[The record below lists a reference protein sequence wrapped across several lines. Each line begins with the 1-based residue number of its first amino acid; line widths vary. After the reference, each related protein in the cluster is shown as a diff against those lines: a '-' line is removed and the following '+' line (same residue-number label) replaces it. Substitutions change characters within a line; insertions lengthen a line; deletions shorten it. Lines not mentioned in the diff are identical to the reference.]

1 MRFSVFAYSQEKL
14 LEYGLDVT
22 DALILDWF
30 ANFFIGKME
39 KRIFKDSSDNSR
51 IFGWVKISKIME
63 DLPVIGITSEK
74 GIRRRFDAFVEKG
87 LMQRETVITQGG
99 KRSYYRTTEL
109 YDTLLNTKATEKTES
124 KKADSDKS
132 VKIPQR
138 NSSAF
143 AKNKNPQGTKT
154 THAESEKTPESPHR
168 NSATFA
174 ERNGN
179 TYAQGNSSSYALNDS
194 LTKDSPVIDS
204 SIYKYEFEFK
214 RFAVV
219 LNNASER
226 IFGKNAFDES
236 FPEKAAAFLMQNK
249 IKTESA
255 EIYLEF
261 IKKRVAEK
269 KPANPRGLAYRL
281 FFQNDI
287 LQEFINC
294 QTELSEKAAE
304 REKYLC
310 ACPVC
315 GKEKVN
321 IYSSCPECGFDMTT
335 ANDDEKLGIARKI
348 WNLPPEKKRL
358 FKIDEENFIRRKL
371 SLGFARLADKDTREQ
386 LKTEMSEL
394 YRKYGIEA

>member
-109 YDTLLNTKATEKTES
+109 YDSLLNTKATERQKLQKS
-124 KKADSDKS
+124 ASDKS
-132 VKIPQR
+132 GKIPQR
-138 NSSAF
+138 NSTTF
-143 AKNKNPQGTKT
+143 ARKENPQETKT
-154 THAESEKTPESPHR
+154 TYAEAEKPSESPHR

-174 ERNGN
+174 ERNRN
-179 TYAQGNSSSYALNDS
+179 THAQGNSSSYALNDS
-194 LTKDSPVIDS
+194 STSDFLVTDSLKI
-204 SIYKYEFEFK
+204 YEFK
-214 RFAVV
+214 KSAVA
-219 LNNASER
+219 LKNASEKV
-226 IFGKNAFDES
+226 FGKNAFDES
-236 FPEKAAAFLMQNK
+236 FPEKAAVFFLQNK
-249 IKTESA
+249 LKIESA
-255 EIYLEF
+255 ELYLEF
-261 IKKRVAEK
+261 IKKRVAEE

-287 LQEFINC
+287 LQEFRNC
-294 QTELSEKAAE
+294 QAEISEKAAE
-304 REKYLC
+304 SEKYLSV
-310 ACPVC
+310 CPVC

-335 ANDDEKLGIARKI
+335 ANDDEKLLIARKI

-358 FKIDEENFIRRKL
+358 FKMDEEKFIRRKL

-386 LKTEMSEL
+386 LKTEMSEI
-394 YRKYGIEA
+394 YRKYGIET

>member
-39 KRIFKDSSDNSR
+39 KRIFKDSSDSSR

-109 YDTLLNTKATEKTES
+109 YDTLLNTKASEKTES
-124 KKADSDKS
+124 KKEENSCS
-132 VKIPQR
+132 GKIPQR
-138 NSSAF
+138 NSTTF
-143 AKNKNPQGTKT
+143 ARKENPQGTKKT
-154 THAESEKTPESPHR
+154 YAKSEKTPESPHR

-179 TYAQGNSSSYALNDS
+179 THAQGNSSSYALNDS
-194 LTKDSPVIDS
+194 STSDSMFNDS
-204 SIYKYEFEFK
+204 LIYEFK
-214 RFAVV
+214 RYAVA
-219 LNNASER
+219 LKNASEK
-226 IFGKNAFDES
+226 IFGKSAFDEN
-236 FPEKAAAFLMQNK
+236 FPEKAAAFFIQNK
-249 IKTESA
+249 MQTESA
-255 EIYLEF
+255 ENYLEF
-261 IKKRVAEK
+261 IRKRVAEK

-287 LQEFINC
+287 LQEFRNC
-294 QTELSEKAAE
+294 QAEISEKAAE
-304 REKYLC
+304 SEKYLSV
-310 ACPVC
+310 CPVC

-335 ANDDEKLGIARKI
+335 ANDDEKLEIARKI
-348 WNLPPEKKRL
+348 WNLPPEKKKL

-371 SLGFARLADKDTREQ
+371 SLGFARLEDKATREQ
-386 LKTEMSEL
+386 LKTEMSEI

>member
-14 LEYGLDVT
+14 LEYGLDVA

-39 KRIFKDSSDNSR
+39 KRIFKDSSDSSR

-109 YDTLLNTKATEKTES
+109 YDTLLNTKASEKTES
-124 KKADSDKS
+124 KKEENSCS
-132 VKIPQR
+132 GKIPQR
-138 NSSAF
+138 NSTTF
-143 AKNKNPQGTKT
+143 ARKENPQGTKKT
-154 THAESEKTPESPHR
+154 YAEPEKTSESPHR

-179 TYAQGNSSSYALNDS
+179 THAQGNSSSYALNDS
-194 LTKDSPVIDS
+194 FTSDSPVTDS
-204 SIYKYEFEFK
+204 LKICKFK
-214 RFAVV
+214 KSAVA
-219 LNNASER
+219 LNNASEK
-226 IFGKNAFDES
+226 IFGKSAFDEN
-236 FPEKAAAFLMQNK
+236 FPEKAAAFFIQNK
-249 IKTESA
+249 MQTEST
-255 EIYLEF
+255 ENYLEF
-261 IKKRVAEK
+261 IRKRVAEK

-287 LQEFINC
+287 LQEFRNC
-294 QTELSEKAAE
+294 QAEISEKAAE
-304 REKYLC
+304 SEKYLSV
-310 ACPVC
+310 CPVC

-335 ANDDEKLGIARKI
+335 ANDDEKLEIARKI
-348 WNLPPEKKRL
+348 WNLPPEKKKL

-371 SLGFARLADKDTREQ
+371 SLGFARLEDKATREQ
-386 LKTEMSEL
+386 LKTEMSEI

>member
-14 LEYGLDVT
+14 LEYGLDVA

-39 KRIFKDSSDNSR
+39 KRIFKDSSDSSR

-109 YDTLLNTKATEKTES
+109 YDTLLNTKASEKTES
-124 KKADSDKS
+124 KKEENSCS
-132 VKIPQR
+132 GKIPQR
-138 NSSAF
+138 NSTTF
-143 AKNKNPQGTKT
+143 ARKENPQGTKKT
-154 THAESEKTPESPHR
+154 YAEPEKTSESPHR

-179 TYAQGNSSSYALNDS
+179 THAQGNSSSYALNDS
-194 LTKDSPVIDS
+194 FTSDSPVTDS
-204 SIYKYEFEFK
+204 LKICKFK
-214 RFAVV
+214 KSAVA
-219 LNNASER
+219 LNNASEK
-226 IFGKNAFDES
+226 IFGKSAFDEN
-236 FPEKAAAFLMQNK
+236 FPEKAAAFFIQNK
-249 IKTESA
+249 MQTESA
-255 EIYLEF
+255 ENYLEF
-261 IKKRVAEK
+261 IRKRVAEK

-287 LQEFINC
+287 LQEFRNL
-294 QTELSEKAAE
+294 QSELSEKAAE
-304 REKYLC
+304 SEKYLSV
-310 ACPVC
+310 CPVC

-321 IYSSCPECGFDMTT
+321 VYASCPKCGFDMTT

-348 WNLPPEKKRL
+348 WNLPPEKKKL
-358 FKIDEENFIRRKL
+358 FKIDEEKFIRRKL
-371 SLGFARLADKDTREQ
+371 SLGFASLADKNTREQ

-394 YRKYGIEA
+394 YKKYGIEA

>member
-14 LEYGLDVT
+14 LEHGLDVT

-39 KRIFKDSSDNSR
+39 KRIFKDSSDSSR

-109 YDTLLNTKATEKTES
+109 YDTLLNTKASEKTES
-124 KKADSDKS
+124 KKEENSCS
-132 VKIPQR
+132 GKIPQR
-138 NSSAF
+138 NSTTF
-143 AKNKNPQGTKT
+143 ARKENPQGTKT
-154 THAESEKTPESPHR
+154 TYAELEKPPESPHR

-179 TYAQGNSSSYALNDS
+179 THAQGNSSSYALNDS
-194 LTKDSPVIDS
+194 TTSDSPVTDS
-204 SIYKYEFEFK
+204 LKIYEFK
-214 RFAVV
+214 KSADA
-219 LNNASER
+219 LKNASEKV
-226 IFGKNAFDES
+226 FGKNAFDES
-236 FPEKAAAFLMQNK
+236 FPEKAAAFFLQNK
-249 IKTESA
+249 LKIESA

-269 KPANPRGLAYRL
+269 MPANPRGLAYRL
-281 FFQNDI
+281 FFENDI
-287 LQEFINC
+287 LQEFRNC
-294 QTELSEKAAE
+294 QTEISEKAAE
-304 REKYLC
+304 SEKYLSV
-310 ACPVC
+310 CPVC

-335 ANDDEKLGIARKI
+335 ANDNEKLFIARKI

-358 FKIDEENFIRRKL
+358 FKMDEENFIRRKL

>member
-109 YDTLLNTKATEKTES
+109 YDSLLNTKSTERQES
-124 KKADSDKS
+124 KKEESS
-132 VKIPQR
+132 CNGKIPQR
-138 NSSAF
+138 NSTTF
-143 AKNKNPQGTKT
+143 ATKENPQGTKT
-154 THAESEKTPESPHR
+154 TYAESEKPPEIPHR

-194 LTKDSPVIDS
+194 LTSDYPVTDSL
-204 SIYKYEFEFK
+204 KNEFRNAAADLK
-214 RFAVV
+214 T
-219 LNNASER
+219 ASEKV
-226 IFGKNAFDES
+226 FGKNAFDES
-236 FPEKAAAFLMQNK
+236 FPEKAAAFFLQNK

-255 EIYLEF
+255 ENYLEF
-261 IKKRVAEK
+261 IRKRVAEK

-287 LQEFINC
+287 LQEFRNC

-304 REKYLC
+304 NEKYFC
-310 ACPVC
+310 VCPVC

-321 IYSSCPECGFDMTT
+321 IYASCPECGFDMTS
-335 ANDDEKLGIARKI
+335 ANDEEKLGIARRI
-348 WNLPPEKKRL
+348 WNLPAEKKRL
-358 FKIDEENFIRRKL
+358 FKIDEENFIRRKI

-386 LKTEMSEL
+386 LKTEMSEI
-394 YRKYGIEA
+394 YRKYGIKA

>member
-39 KRIFKDSSDNSR
+39 KRIFKDSSDNAK

-99 KRSYYRTTEL
+99 KRSYYRTTEA
-109 YDTLLNTKATEKTES
+109 YDTLLNTKAAEKQELQKST
-124 KKADSDKS
+124 SDRNG
-132 VKIPQR
+132 KIPQR
-138 NSSAF
+138 NSTTF
-143 AKNKNPQGTKT
+143 ARNENPQGTKT
-154 THAESEKTPESPHR
+154 PHADSEKTPESPHR

-194 LTKDSPVIDS
+194 LTSDSPVTDS
-204 SIYKYEFEFK
+204 LKICEIKSSAADLKTT
-214 RFAVV
+214 
-219 LNNASER
+219 SEKV
-226 IFGKNAFDES
+226 FGKNAFDEC
-236 FPEKAAAFLMQNK
+236 FPEKAAAFFLQNK

-255 EIYLEF
+255 ENYLEF
-261 IKKRVAEK
+261 IKKRVGEK

-287 LQEFINC
+287 LQEFRNC
-294 QTELSEKAAE
+294 ESELSEKAAE
-304 REKYLC
+304 REKYLYI
-310 ACPVC
+310 CPVC

-321 IYSSCPECGFDMTT
+321 VYASCPECGFDMTS
-335 ANDDEKLGIARKI
+335 ANDEEKLGIARKI

-358 FKIDEENFIRRKL
+358 FRIDEENFIRQKM

-386 LKTEMSEL
+386 LKTEMSEI

>member
-1 MRFSVFAYSQEKL
+1 MRFSVFAYSQKKL

-87 LMQRETVITQGG
+87 LMQRETIITQGG

-109 YDTLLNTKATEKTES
+109 YDTLLNTKASEKTES
-124 KKADSDKS
+124 KKEENSCS
-132 VKIPQR
+132 GKIPQR
-138 NSSAF
+138 NSTTF
-143 AKNKNPQGTKT
+143 ARKENPQGTKT
-154 THAESEKTPESPHR
+154 TYAESEKTPESPHR

-179 TYAQGNSSSYALNDS
+179 THAQGNSSSYALNDS
-194 LTKDSPVIDS
+194 STSDSPVTDS
-204 SIYKYEFEFK
+204 LKICEFK
-214 RFAVV
+214 NPAAD
-219 LNNASER
+219 LKAASEKV
-226 IFGKNAFDES
+226 FGKNAFDEN
-236 FPEKAAAFLMQNK
+236 FPEKAAAFFLQNK

-255 EIYLEF
+255 ENYLEF
-261 IKKRVAEK
+261 IRKRVAEK
-269 KPANPRGLAYRL
+269 KPSNPRGLAYRL

-287 LQEFINC
+287 LQEFRNL
-294 QTELSEKAAE
+294 QSELSEKAAE
-304 REKYLC
+304 SEKYLSV
-310 ACPVC
+310 CPVC

-358 FKIDEENFIRRKL
+358 FKIDEEKFIRWKL
-371 SLGFARLADKDTREQ
+371 SLGFASLADKNTREQ

-394 YRKYGIEA
+394 YKKYGIEA

>member
-39 KRIFKDSSDNSR
+39 KRIFKDSSDNAK

-87 LMQRETVITQGG
+87 LMQRETIITQGG
-99 KRSYYRTTEL
+99 KRSYYRTTEA
-109 YDTLLNTKATEKTES
+109 YDTLLNTKAAEKQELQKST
-124 KKADSDKS
+124 SDRNG
-132 VKIPQR
+132 KIPQR
-138 NSSAF
+138 NSTTF
-143 AKNKNPQGTKT
+143 ATKENPQETKT
-154 THAESEKTPESPHR
+154 THAESEKTPESSHR

-194 LTKDSPVIDS
+194 LTSDYPVTDSL
-204 SIYKYEFEFK
+204 KNEFRNSAADLK
-214 RFAVV
+214 T
-219 LNNASER
+219 ASEKV
-226 IFGKNAFDES
+226 FGKNAFDES
-236 FPEKAAAFLMQNK
+236 FSENAAAFFLQNK
-249 IKTESA
+249 IRTESA
-255 EIYLEF
+255 ENYLEF

-294 QTELSEKAAE
+294 ENKTSEKAAE
-304 REKYLC
+304 NEKYLC
-310 ACPVC
+310 VCPVC

-321 IYSSCPECGFDMTT
+321 IYANCPECGFDMTT
-335 ANDDEKLGIARKI
+335 ANDEEKLGIARRI
-348 WNLPPEKKRL
+348 WNLPAEKKRL
-358 FKIDEENFIRRKL
+358 FKIDEENFIRRKI

-386 LKTEMSEL
+386 LKTEMSEI

>member
-39 KRIFKDSSDNSR
+39 KRIFKDSSDNAK

-74 GIRRRFDAFVEKG
+74 GIRRRFEAFVEKG

-109 YDTLLNTKATEKTES
+109 YDTLLNTKAAERQES
-124 KKADSDKS
+124 KKADSDES

-138 NSSAF
+138 NSSTF
-143 AKNKNPQGTKT
+143 ARNENPQGTKT
-154 THAESEKTPESPHR
+154 PYADSKKPSESPHR

-174 ERNGN
+174 ERNKN

-194 LTKDSPVIDS
+194 LTSDSPVTDS
-204 SIYKYEFEFK
+204 LKICEFK
-214 RFAVV
+214 NSAAD
-219 LNNASER
+219 LKAASEKV
-226 IFGKNAFDES
+226 FGKSAFDEN
-236 FPEKAAAFLMQNK
+236 FPEKAAAFFMQNK

-255 EIYLEF
+255 ENYLEF
-261 IKKRVAEK
+261 IRKRVAEK

-287 LQEFINC
+287 LQEFRNC
-294 QTELSEKAAE
+294 QTELSEKATE

-310 ACPVC
+310 TCPVC

-321 IYSSCPECGFDMTT
+321 VYANCPECGFDMTS
-335 ANDDEKLGIARKI
+335 ANDNEKLGIARKI

-358 FKIDEENFIRRKL
+358 FMIDEENFIRRKM

-386 LKTEMSEL
+386 LKKEMSEL

>member
-39 KRIFKDSSDNSR
+39 KRIFKDSSDSSR

-109 YDTLLNTKATEKTES
+109 YDTLLNTKASEKTES
-124 KKADSDKS
+124 KKEENSCS
-132 VKIPQR
+132 GKIPQR
-138 NSSAF
+138 NSTTF
-143 AKNKNPQGTKT
+143 AENKNPQGTKKT
-154 THAESEKTPESPHR
+154 YAEPEKPPESPHR

-179 TYAQGNSSSYALNDS
+179 THAQGNSSSYALNDS
-194 LTKDSPVIDS
+194 STSDSPVTDS
-204 SIYKYEFEFK
+204 LKICEFK
-214 RFAVV
+214 KSAVA
-219 LNNASER
+219 LKNASEK
-226 IFGKNAFDES
+226 IFGKNAFDEN
-236 FPEKAAAFLMQNK
+236 FPEKAAAFFLQNK
-249 IKTESA
+249 IKIESA
-255 EIYLEF
+255 ENYLEF
-261 IKKRVAEK
+261 IKKCVAEK

-287 LQEFINC
+287 LQEFRNC

-304 REKYLC
+304 SEKYLC
-310 ACPVC
+310 VCPVC

-335 ANDDEKLGIARKI
+335 ANDDEKLEIARKI
-348 WNLPPEKKRL
+348 WNLPPEKKKL

-371 SLGFARLADKDTREQ
+371 SLGFARLADKATREQ
-386 LKTEMSEL
+386 LKTEMSEI

>member
-39 KRIFKDSSDNSR
+39 KRIFKDSSDNPK

-109 YDTLLNTKATEKTES
+109 YDTLLNTKAAERQES
-124 KKADSDKS
+124 KKTDSDKS
-132 VKIPQR
+132 IKISQR
-138 NSSAF
+138 NSTTF
-143 AKNKNPQGTKT
+143 ARKENPQGTKKT
-154 THAESEKTPESPHR
+154 YAEPEKTSESPHR

-179 TYAQGNSSSYALNDS
+179 THAQGNSSSYALNDS
-194 LTKDSPVIDS
+194 FTSDSPVTDS
-204 SIYKYEFEFK
+204 LKICKFK
-214 RFAVV
+214 KSAVA
-219 LNNASER
+219 LNNASEK
-226 IFGKNAFDES
+226 IFGKSAFDEN
-236 FPEKAAAFLMQNK
+236 FPEKAAAFFIQNK
-249 IKTESA
+249 MQTESA
-255 EIYLEF
+255 ENYLEF
-261 IKKRVAEK
+261 IRKRVAEK

-287 LQEFINC
+287 LQEFRNC
-294 QTELSEKAAE
+294 QAEISEKAAE
-304 REKYLC
+304 SEKYLSV
-310 ACPVC
+310 CPVC

-335 ANDDEKLGIARKI
+335 ANDDEKLEIARKI
-348 WNLPPEKKRL
+348 WNLPPEKKKL

-371 SLGFARLADKDTREQ
+371 SLGFARLEDKATREQ
-386 LKTEMSEL
+386 LKTEMSEI

>member
-39 KRIFKDSSDNSR
+39 KRIFKDSSDNAK

-99 KRSYYRTTEL
+99 KRSYYRTTEA
-109 YDTLLNTKATEKTES
+109 YDTLLNTKAAEKQELQKST
-124 KKADSDKS
+124 SDRNG
-132 VKIPQR
+132 KIPQR
-138 NSSAF
+138 NSTTF
-143 AKNKNPQGTKT
+143 ARNENPQGTKT
-154 THAESEKTPESPHR
+154 THAESEKTSESPHR

-174 ERNGN
+174 ERNKN

-194 LTKDSPVIDS
+194 LTSDSPVTDS
-204 SIYKYEFEFK
+204 LKNEFRNSAADLK
-214 RFAVV
+214 A
-219 LNNASER
+219 ASEKV
-226 IFGKNAFDES
+226 FGKSAFDES
-236 FPEKAAAFLMQNK
+236 FPEKAAAFFMQNK

-255 EIYLEF
+255 ENYLEF

-287 LQEFINC
+287 LQEFRNL
-294 QTELSEKAAE
+294 QSELSEKAAE
-304 REKYLC
+304 SEKYLC
-310 ACPVC
+310 VCPVC

-321 IYSSCPECGFDMTT
+321 VYASCPECGFDMTT
-335 ANDDEKLGIARKI
+335 ANDNEKLGIARKI
-348 WNLPPEKKRL
+348 YNLPPEKKRL
-358 FKIDEENFIRRKL
+358 FKIDEEDFIRRKL
-371 SLGFARLADKDTREQ
+371 SLGFARLADKNTWEQ
-386 LKTEMSEL
+386 LKTEKSEL

>member
-109 YDTLLNTKATEKTES
+109 YDTLLNTKASEKTES
-124 KKADSDKS
+124 KKEENSCS
-132 VKIPQR
+132 GKIPQR
-138 NSSAF
+138 NSTTF
-143 AKNKNPQGTKT
+143 ARKENPQGTKKT
-154 THAESEKTPESPHR
+154 YAEPEKTSESPHR

-179 TYAQGNSSSYALNDS
+179 THAQGNSSSYALNDS
-194 LTKDSPVIDS
+194 STTDSPVTDS
-204 SIYKYEFEFK
+204 LKICKFK
-214 RFAVV
+214 KSAVA
-219 LNNASER
+219 LNNASEK
-226 IFGKNAFDES
+226 IFGKSAFDDT
-236 FPEKAAAFLMQNK
+236 FPEKAAAFFIQNK
-249 IKTESA
+249 MQTESA
-255 EIYLEF
+255 ENYLEF
-261 IKKRVAEK
+261 IRKRVAEK

-287 LQEFINC
+287 LQEFRNC

-304 REKYLC
+304 SEKYLSV
-310 ACPVC
+310 CPVC

-335 ANDDEKLGIARKI
+335 ANDDEKLEIARKI
-348 WNLPPEKKRL
+348 WNLPPEKKKL

-371 SLGFARLADKDTREQ
+371 SLGFARLADKATREQ
-386 LKTEMSEL
+386 LKTEMSEI

>member
-124 KKADSDKS
+124 KKEENSCS
-132 VKIPQR
+132 EKIPQR
-138 NSSAF
+138 NSSTF
-143 AKNKNPQGTKT
+143 ARKENPQGTKT
-154 THAESEKTPESPHR
+154 TYAESEKAPEIPHR

-174 ERNGN
+174 ERNEN

-194 LTKDSPVIDS
+194 LTNDSLVTDS
-204 SIYKYEFEFK
+204 LKISEFK
-214 RFAVV
+214 NSAVAF
-219 LNNASER
+219 NNASEK
-226 IFGKNAFDES
+226 IFGKNAFDEN
-236 FPEKAAAFLMQNK
+236 FPEKATAFFLQNK
-249 IKTESA
+249 IKIESA
-255 EIYLEF
+255 ENYLEF

-269 KPANPRGLAYRL
+269 KPANPRGFAYRL

-287 LQEFINC
+287 LQEFRNC
-294 QTELSEKAAE
+294 QTEISEKAAE
-304 REKYLC
+304 SEKYLC
-310 ACPVC
+310 TCPVC
-315 GKEKVN
+315 RKEKVN
-321 IYSSCPECGFDMTT
+321 IYANCPECGFDMTT
-335 ANDDEKLGIARKI
+335 ARDNEKLEIARKV

-358 FKIDEENFIRRKL
+358 FKIDEENFIRQKI
-371 SLGFARLADKDTREQ
+371 SLGFARLADKNTREQ
-386 LKTEMSEL
+386 LKSEMSEL
-394 YRKYGIEA
+394 YKKYGIEA

>member
-39 KRIFKDSSDNSR
+39 KRIFKDSSDSSR

-109 YDTLLNTKATEKTES
+109 YDTLLNTKASEKTES
-124 KKADSDKS
+124 KKEENSCS
-132 VKIPQR
+132 GKIPQR
-138 NSSAF
+138 NSTTF
-143 AKNKNPQGTKT
+143 ARKENPQGTKKT
-154 THAESEKTPESPHR
+154 YAEPEKTSESPHR

-179 TYAQGNSSSYALNDS
+179 THAQGNSSSYALNDS
-194 LTKDSPVIDS
+194 STSDSPVTDS
-204 SIYKYEFEFK
+204 LKICKFK
-214 RFAVV
+214 KSAVA
-219 LNNASER
+219 LNNASEK
-226 IFGKNAFDES
+226 IFGKSAFDEN
-236 FPEKAAAFLMQNK
+236 FPEKAAAFFIQNK
-249 IKTESA
+249 MQTESA
-255 EIYLEF
+255 ENYLEF
-261 IKKRVAEK
+261 IRKRVAEK

-287 LQEFINC
+287 LQEFRNC
-294 QTELSEKAAE
+294 QAEISEKAAE
-304 REKYLC
+304 SEKYLSV
-310 ACPVC
+310 CPVC

-335 ANDDEKLGIARKI
+335 ANDDEKLEIARKI
-348 WNLPPEKKRL
+348 WNLPPEKKKL

-371 SLGFARLADKDTREQ
+371 SLGFARLEDKATREQ
-386 LKTEMSEL
+386 LKTEMSEI

>member
-39 KRIFKDSSDNSR
+39 KRIFKDSSDSSR

-109 YDTLLNTKATEKTES
+109 YDTLLNTKASEKTES
-124 KKADSDKS
+124 KKEENSCS
-132 VKIPQR
+132 GKIPQR
-138 NSSAF
+138 NSTTF
-143 AKNKNPQGTKT
+143 ARKENPQGTKKT
-154 THAESEKTPESPHR
+154 YAEPEKTSESPHR

-179 TYAQGNSSSYALNDS
+179 THAQGNSSSYALNDS
-194 LTKDSPVIDS
+194 STSDSPVTDS
-204 SIYKYEFEFK
+204 LKICKFK
-214 RFAVV
+214 KSAVA
-219 LNNASER
+219 LNNASEK
-226 IFGKNAFDES
+226 IFGKSAFDEN
-236 FPEKAAAFLMQNK
+236 FPEKAAAFFIQNK
-249 IKTESA
+249 MQTESA
-255 EIYLEF
+255 ENYLEF
-261 IKKRVAEK
+261 IRKRVAEK

-287 LQEFINC
+287 LQEFRNC
-294 QTELSEKAAE
+294 QAELSEKAAE
-304 REKYLC
+304 SEKYLSV
-310 ACPVC
+310 CPVC

-335 ANDDEKLGIARKI
+335 ANDDEKLEIARKI
-348 WNLPPEKKRL
+348 WNLPPEKKKL

-371 SLGFARLADKDTREQ
+371 SLGFARLADKATREQ
-386 LKTEMSEL
+386 LKTEMSEI

>member
-39 KRIFKDSSDNSR
+39 KRIFKDSSDSSR

-109 YDTLLNTKATEKTES
+109 YDTLLNTKVSEKTES
-124 KKADSDKS
+124 KKEENSCS
-132 VKIPQR
+132 GKIPQR
-138 NSSAF
+138 NSTTF
-143 AKNKNPQGTKT
+143 ARKENPQGTKKT
-154 THAESEKTPESPHR
+154 YAEPEKTSESPHR

-179 TYAQGNSSSYALNDS
+179 THAQGNSSSYALNDS
-194 LTKDSPVIDS
+194 FTSDSPVTDS
-204 SIYKYEFEFK
+204 LKICKFK
-214 RFAVV
+214 KSAVA
-219 LNNASER
+219 LNNASEK
-226 IFGKNAFDES
+226 IFGKSAFDEN
-236 FPEKAAAFLMQNK
+236 FPEKAAAFFIQNK
-249 IKTESA
+249 MQTESA
-255 EIYLEF
+255 ENYLEF
-261 IKKRVAEK
+261 IRKRVAEK

-287 LQEFINC
+287 LQEFRNC
-294 QTELSEKAAE
+294 QAEISEKAAE
-304 REKYLC
+304 SEKYLSV
-310 ACPVC
+310 CPVC

-335 ANDDEKLGIARKI
+335 ANDDEKLEIARKI
-348 WNLPPEKKRL
+348 WNLPPEKKKL

-371 SLGFARLADKDTREQ
+371 SLGFARLEDKATREQ
-386 LKTEMSEL
+386 LKTEMSEI

>member
-39 KRIFKDSSDNSR
+39 KRIFKDSSDSPK

-109 YDTLLNTKATEKTES
+109 YDTLLNTKAAERQES
-124 KKADSDKS
+124 KKTDSDKS
-132 VKIPQR
+132 IKISQR
-138 NSSAF
+138 NSTTF

-154 THAESEKTPESPHR
+154 TYADSENYFESPQR
-168 NSATFA
+168 NSTAFA
-174 ERNGN
+174 ERNEN
-179 TYAQGNSSSYALNDS
+179 TYAQRKSSSYALNDS
-194 LTKDSPVIDS
+194 LTNDSLVTDS
-204 SIYKYEFEFK
+204 LKICELKNYAADLK
-214 RFAVV
+214 AV
-219 LNNASER
+219 SEKV
-226 IFGKNAFDES
+226 FGKNAFDEN
-236 FPEKAAAFLMQNK
+236 FPEKAAAFFLQNK
-249 IKTESA
+249 INIESA
-255 EIYLEF
+255 ENYLEF

-287 LQEFINC
+287 LQEFRN
-294 QTELSEKAAE
+294 TEIASSEKKAE
-304 REKYLC
+304 MEKYFC
-310 ACPVC
+310 KCPVC
-315 GKEKVN
+315 GQEKVN
-321 IYSSCPECGFDMTT
+321 KYASCPCCNFDMTDI
-335 ANDDEKLGIARKI
+335 NDKEKLGIAQKI
-348 WNLPPEKKRL
+348 WKFPAEKKRL
-358 FKIDEENFIRRKL
+358 FQIDEENLVKRQLSFGFEILSDGDIRER
-371 SLGFARLADKDTREQ
+371 
-386 LKTEMSEL
+386 LKTEMKEL

>member
-39 KRIFKDSSDNSR
+39 KRIFKDSSDNSK

-109 YDTLLNTKATEKTES
+109 YDTLLNTKASEKTES
-124 KKADSDKS
+124 KKEKNSCS
-132 VKIPQR
+132 GKIPQR
-138 NSSAF
+138 NSTTF

-154 THAESEKTPESPHR
+154 TYAESEKTPESPHR

-179 TYAQGNSSSYALNDS
+179 THAQGNSSSYALNDS
-194 LTKDSPVIDS
+194 STSDSPVTDS
-204 SIYKYEFEFK
+204 LKICEFK
-214 RFAVV
+214 NPAAD
-219 LNNASER
+219 LKAASEK
-226 IFGKNAFDES
+226 IFGKSAFDEN
-236 FPEKAAAFLMQNK
+236 FPEKAAAFFIQNK
-249 IKTESA
+249 MQTESA
-255 EIYLEF
+255 ENYLEF
-261 IKKRVAEK
+261 IRKRVAEK

-287 LQEFINC
+287 LQEFRNC

-304 REKYLC
+304 SEKYLSV
-310 ACPVC
+310 CPVC

-321 IYSSCPECGFDMTT
+321 VYASCPECGFDMTT

-358 FKIDEENFIRRKL
+358 FKIDEEKFIRRKL
-371 SLGFARLADKDTREQ
+371 SLGFASLADKNTREQ
-386 LKTEMSEL
+386 LKTEMSEI

>member
-39 KRIFKDSSDNSR
+39 KRIFKDSSDSSR

-109 YDTLLNTKATEKTES
+109 YDTLLNTKASEKTES
-124 KKADSDKS
+124 KKEENSCS
-132 VKIPQR
+132 GKIPQR
-138 NSSAF
+138 NSTTF
-143 AKNKNPQGTKT
+143 ARKENPQGTKKT
-154 THAESEKTPESPHR
+154 YAEPEKTSESPHR

-179 TYAQGNSSSYALNDS
+179 THAQGNSSSYALNDS
-194 LTKDSPVIDS
+194 STSDSPVTDS
-204 SIYKYEFEFK
+204 LKICKFK
-214 RFAVV
+214 KSAVA
-219 LNNASER
+219 LNNASEK
-226 IFGKNAFDES
+226 IFGKSAFDEN
-236 FPEKAAAFLMQNK
+236 FPEKAAAFFIQNK
-249 IKTESA
+249 MQTESA
-255 EIYLEF
+255 ENYLEF
-261 IKKRVAEK
+261 IRKRVAEK

-287 LQEFINC
+287 LQEFRNC
-294 QTELSEKAAE
+294 QAEISEKAAE
-304 REKYLC
+304 SEKYLC
-310 ACPVC
+310 VCPVC
-315 GKEKVN
+315 SKEKVN
-321 IYSSCPECGFDMTT
+321 IYASCPECGFDMTT
-335 ANDDEKLGIARKI
+335 ANDDKKLGIARKI

-371 SLGFARLADKDTREQ
+371 SLGFASLADKNTREQ
-386 LKTEMSEL
+386 IKTEMSDL
-394 YRKYGIEA
+394 YKKYGIEA

>member
-14 LEYGLDVT
+14 LEYGLDVA

-39 KRIFKDSSDNSR
+39 KRIFKDSSDSSR

-109 YDTLLNTKATEKTES
+109 YDTLLNTKASEKTES
-124 KKADSDKS
+124 KKEENSCS
-132 VKIPQR
+132 GKIPQR
-138 NSSAF
+138 NSTTF
-143 AKNKNPQGTKT
+143 ARKENPQGTKKT
-154 THAESEKTPESPHR
+154 YAEPEKTSESPHR

-179 TYAQGNSSSYALNDS
+179 THAQGNSSSYALNDS
-194 LTKDSPVIDS
+194 FTSDSPVTDS
-204 SIYKYEFEFK
+204 LKICKFK
-214 RFAVV
+214 KSAVA
-219 LNNASER
+219 LNNASEK
-226 IFGKNAFDES
+226 IFGKSAFDEN
-236 FPEKAAAFLMQNK
+236 FPEKAAAFFIQNK
-249 IKTESA
+249 MQTESA
-255 EIYLEF
+255 ENYLEF
-261 IKKRVAEK
+261 IRKRVAEK

-287 LQEFINC
+287 LQEFRNC
-294 QTELSEKAAE
+294 QAEISEKAAE
-304 REKYLC
+304 SEKYLSV
-310 ACPVC
+310 CPVC

-335 ANDDEKLGIARKI
+335 ANDDEKLEIARKI
-348 WNLPPEKKRL
+348 WNLPPEKKKL

-371 SLGFARLADKDTREQ
+371 SLGFARLEDKATREQ
-386 LKTEMSEL
+386 LKTEMSEI

>member
-39 KRIFKDSSDNSR
+39 KRIFKDSSDNLK

-109 YDTLLNTKATEKTES
+109 YDTLLNTKAAKRQES
-124 KKADSDKS
+124 KKTDSDKS
-132 VKIPQR
+132 IKISQR
-138 NSSAF
+138 NS
-143 AKNKNPQGTKT
+143 T
-154 THAESEKTPESPHR
+154 
-168 NSATFA
+168 TFA
-174 ERNGN
+174 ERNEN

-194 LTKDSPVIDS
+194 LTNDSLVTDS
-204 SIYKYEFEFK
+204 LKISEFK
-214 RFAVV
+214 NSAVAF
-219 LNNASER
+219 NNASEK

-236 FPEKAAAFLMQNK
+236 FPEKAAAFFMQNK
-249 IKTESA
+249 IKIESA

-261 IKKRVAEK
+261 IRKRVTEK
-269 KPANPRGLAYRL
+269 KPSNPRGLAYRL

-287 LQEFINC
+287 LQEFRNL
-294 QTELSEKAAE
+294 QSELSEKVAE
-304 REKYLC
+304 SEKYLSV
-310 ACPVC
+310 CPVC

-321 IYSSCPECGFDMTT
+321 VYASCPKCGFDMTT

-358 FKIDEENFIRRKL
+358 FKIDEEKFIRRKL
-371 SLGFARLADKDTREQ
+371 SLGFASLADKNTREQ
-386 LKTEMSEL
+386 IKTEMSEL
-394 YRKYGIEA
+394 YKKYGIEA

>member
-39 KRIFKDSSDNSR
+39 KRIFKDSSDNPK

-99 KRSYYRTTEL
+99 KRSYYRTTEV
-109 YDTLLNTKATEKTES
+109 YDTLLNTKVAERQEL

-132 VKIPQR
+132 IKISQG
-138 NSSAF
+138 NCSSYAE
-143 AKNKNPQGTKT
+143 NENPQGTKT
-154 THAESEKTPESPHR
+154 TYAEIKTGQKSPQGKC
-168 NSATFA
+168 SSYA
-174 ERNGN
+174 ERNS
-179 TYAQGNSSSYALNDS
+179 TSPAEGNSSSYALNDS
-194 LTKDSPVIDS
+194 VIKDSLVTDYLKIS
-204 SIYKYEFEFK
+204 EFK
-214 RFAVV
+214 NSAVAF
-219 LNNASER
+219 NNASEK

-236 FPEKAAAFLMQNK
+236 FPEKAAAFFMQNK
-249 IKTESA
+249 IKIESA

-261 IKKRVAEK
+261 IRKRVTEK
-269 KPANPRGLAYRL
+269 KPSNLRGLAYRL

-287 LQEFINC
+287 LQEFRNL
-294 QTELSEKAAE
+294 QSELSEKVAE
-304 REKYLC
+304 SEKYLSV
-310 ACPVC
+310 CPVC

-321 IYSSCPECGFDMTT
+321 VYTSCPKCGFDMTT

-358 FKIDEENFIRRKL
+358 FKIDEEKFIRRKL
-371 SLGFARLADKDTREQ
+371 SLGFASLADKNTREQ

-394 YRKYGIEA
+394 YKKYGIEA

>member
-109 YDTLLNTKATEKTES
+109 YDTLLNTKASEKTES
-124 KKADSDKS
+124 KKEENSCS
-132 VKIPQR
+132 GKIPQR
-138 NSSAF
+138 NSTTF
-143 AKNKNPQGTKT
+143 ARKENPQGTKKT
-154 THAESEKTPESPHR
+154 YAEPEKTSESPHR

-179 TYAQGNSSSYALNDS
+179 THAQGNSSSYALNDS
-194 LTKDSPVIDS
+194 STTDSPVTDS
-204 SIYKYEFEFK
+204 LKICKFK
-214 RFAVV
+214 KSAVA
-219 LNNASER
+219 LNNASEK
-226 IFGKNAFDES
+226 IFGKSAFDDT
-236 FPEKAAAFLMQNK
+236 FPEKAAAFFIQNK
-249 IKTESA
+249 MQTESA
-255 EIYLEF
+255 ENYLEF
-261 IKKRVAEK
+261 IRKRVAEK

-287 LQEFINC
+287 LQEFRNC

-304 REKYLC
+304 SEKYLSV
-310 ACPVC
+310 CPVC

-335 ANDDEKLGIARKI
+335 ANDDEKLEIARKI
-348 WNLPPEKKRL
+348 WNLPPEKKKL

-371 SLGFARLADKDTREQ
+371 SLGFARLEDKATREQ
-386 LKTEMSEL
+386 LKTEMSEI

>member
-14 LEYGLDVT
+14 LEYGLDVA

-39 KRIFKDSSDNSR
+39 KRIFKDSSDSSR

-109 YDTLLNTKATEKTES
+109 YDTLLNTKASEKTES
-124 KKADSDKS
+124 KKEENSCS
-132 VKIPQR
+132 GKIPQR
-138 NSSAF
+138 NSTTF
-143 AKNKNPQGTKT
+143 ARKENPQGTKKT
-154 THAESEKTPESPHR
+154 YAEPEKTSESPHR

-179 TYAQGNSSSYALNDS
+179 THAQGNSSSYALNDS
-194 LTKDSPVIDS
+194 FTSDSPVTDS
-204 SIYKYEFEFK
+204 LKICKFK
-214 RFAVV
+214 KSAVA
-219 LNNASER
+219 LNNASEK
-226 IFGKNAFDES
+226 IFGKSAFDEN
-236 FPEKAAAFLMQNK
+236 FPEKAAAFFIQNK
-249 IKTESA
+249 MQAESA
-255 EIYLEF
+255 ENYLEF
-261 IKKRVAEK
+261 IRKRVAEK

-287 LQEFINC
+287 LQEFRNC
-294 QTELSEKAAE
+294 QAEISEKAAE
-304 REKYLC
+304 SEKYLSV
-310 ACPVC
+310 CPVC

-335 ANDDEKLGIARKI
+335 ANDDEKLEIARKI
-348 WNLPPEKKRL
+348 WNLPPEKKKL

-371 SLGFARLADKDTREQ
+371 SLGFARLEDKATREQ
-386 LKTEMSEL
+386 LKTEMSEI

>member
-14 LEYGLDVT
+14 LEYGLDVA

-39 KRIFKDSSDNSR
+39 KRIFKDSSDSSR

-109 YDTLLNTKATEKTES
+109 YDTLLNTKASEKTES
-124 KKADSDKS
+124 KKEENSCS
-132 VKIPQR
+132 GKIPQR
-138 NSSAF
+138 NSSTF
-143 AKNKNPQGTKT
+143 ARNENPQGTKT
-154 THAESEKTPESPHR
+154 TYAEPEKAPESPHR

-179 TYAQGNSSSYALNDS
+179 THAQGNSSSYALNDS
-194 LTKDSPVIDS
+194 STSDSMFNDS
-204 SIYKYEFEFK
+204 LIYEFK
-214 RFAVV
+214 RYAVA
-219 LNNASER
+219 LNNASEK
-226 IFGKNAFDES
+226 IFGKSAFDET
-236 FPEKAAAFLMQNK
+236 FPEKAAAFFIQNK
-249 IKTESA
+249 MQTESA
-255 EIYLEF
+255 ESYLEF
-261 IKKRVAEK
+261 IRKRVAEK

-287 LQEFINC
+287 LQEFRNC

-304 REKYLC
+304 SEKYLSV
-310 ACPVC
+310 CPVC

-335 ANDDEKLGIARKI
+335 ANDDEKLEIARKI
-348 WNLPPEKKRL
+348 WNLPPEKKKL

-371 SLGFARLADKDTREQ
+371 SLGFARLEDKATREQ
-386 LKTEMSEL
+386 LKTEMSEI

>member
-1 MRFSVFAYSQEKL
+1 MRFSVFAYSQENL

-39 KRIFKDSSDNSR
+39 KRIFKDSYDNPK

-109 YDTLLNTKATEKTES
+109 YDTLLNTKAAERQES
-124 KKADSDKS
+124 KKTDSDKS
-132 VKIPQR
+132 IKISQR
-138 NSSAF
+138 NSTTF

-154 THAESEKTPESPHR
+154 TYADSENYFESPQR
-168 NSATFA
+168 NSTTFA
-174 ERNGN
+174 ERNEN
-179 TYAQGNSSSYALNDS
+179 TYAQRKSSSYALNDS
-194 LTKDSPVIDS
+194 LTNDSLVTDS
-204 SIYKYEFEFK
+204 LKICELKNYAADLK
-214 RFAVV
+214 AV
-219 LNNASER
+219 SEKL
-226 IFGKNAFDES
+226 FGKNAFDEN
-236 FPEKAAAFLMQNK
+236 FPEKAAAFFLQNK
-249 IKTESA
+249 INIESA
-255 EIYLEF
+255 ENYLEF

-287 LQEFINC
+287 LQEFRNC
-294 QTELSEKAAE
+294 QAEISEKAAE
-304 REKYLC
+304 SEKYLSV
-310 ACPVC
+310 CPVC

-321 IYSSCPECGFDMTT
+321 VYASCPKCGFDMTT

-348 WNLPPEKKRL
+348 WNLPPEKKKL
-358 FKIDEENFIRRKL
+358 FKIDEEKFIRRKL
-371 SLGFARLADKDTREQ
+371 SLGFASLADKNTREQ

-394 YRKYGIEA
+394 YKKYGIEA

>member
-39 KRIFKDSSDNSR
+39 KRIFKDSSDSSR

-99 KRSYYRTTEL
+99 KRSYYRTTEA
-109 YDTLLNTKATEKTES
+109 YDTLLNTKASEKTES
-124 KKADSDKS
+124 KKEENSCS
-132 VKIPQR
+132 GKIPQR
-138 NSSAF
+138 NSSTF
-143 AKNKNPQGTKT
+143 ARKENPQGTKMT
-154 THAESEKTPESPHR
+154 YAESEKPSGSPHR

-179 TYAQGNSSSYALNDS
+179 THAQGNSSSYALNDS
-194 LTKDSPVIDS
+194 STSDSPVNDS
-204 SIYKYEFEFK
+204 LKIYEFK
-214 RFAVV
+214 KSAVA
-219 LNNASER
+219 LNNASEK
-226 IFGKNAFDES
+226 IFGKSAFDET
-236 FPEKAAAFLMQNK
+236 FPEKAAAFFIQNK
-249 IKTESA
+249 MQAESA
-255 EIYLEF
+255 ELYLEF
-261 IKKRVAEK
+261 IRKRVAEK

-287 LQEFINC
+287 LQEFRNC
-294 QTELSEKAAE
+294 QAKISEKAAE
-304 REKYLC
+304 SEKYLC
-310 ACPVC
+310 VCPVC

-321 IYSSCPECGFDMTT
+321 IYSSCPECDFDMTT

-348 WNLPPEKKRL
+348 WNLPPEKKKL
-358 FKIDEENFIRRKL
+358 FKIDEENFIKRKL
-371 SLGFARLADKDTREQ
+371 SLGFARLADKATREQ
-386 LKTEMSEL
+386 LKTEMSEI

>member
-14 LEYGLDVT
+14 LEYGLDVA

-39 KRIFKDSSDNSR
+39 KRIFKDSSDSSR

-109 YDTLLNTKATEKTES
+109 YDTLLNTKASEKTES
-124 KKADSDKS
+124 KKEENSCS
-132 VKIPQR
+132 GKIPQR
-138 NSSAF
+138 NSTTF
-143 AKNKNPQGTKT
+143 ARKENPQGTKKT
-154 THAESEKTPESPHR
+154 YAEPEKTSESPHR

-179 TYAQGNSSSYALNDS
+179 THAQGNSSSYALNDS
-194 LTKDSPVIDS
+194 FTSDSPVTDS
-204 SIYKYEFEFK
+204 LKICKFK
-214 RFAVV
+214 KSAVA
-219 LNNASER
+219 LNNASEK
-226 IFGKNAFDES
+226 IFGKSAFDEN
-236 FPEKAAAFLMQNK
+236 FPEKAAAFFIQNK
-249 IKTESA
+249 MQTESA
-255 EIYLEF
+255 ENYLEF
-261 IKKRVAEK
+261 IRKRVAEK

-287 LQEFINC
+287 LQEFRNC
-294 QTELSEKAAE
+294 QAEISEKTAE
-304 REKYLC
+304 SEKYLSV
-310 ACPVC
+310 CPVC

-335 ANDDEKLGIARKI
+335 ANDDEKLEIARKI
-348 WNLPPEKKRL
+348 WNLPPEKKKL
-358 FKIDEENFIRRKL
+358 FKIDEENFIRQKL
-371 SLGFARLADKDTREQ
+371 SLGFARLEDKATREQ
-386 LKTEMSEL
+386 LKTKMSEI

>member
-14 LEYGLDVT
+14 IEYGLDVT

-39 KRIFKDSSDNSR
+39 KRIFKDSSDNSK

-109 YDTLLNTKATEKTES
+109 YDTLLNTKAAERQES

-132 VKIPQR
+132 IKIPQR
-138 NSSAF
+138 NSTTF
-143 AKNKNPQGTKT
+143 ARNENPQGTKK
-154 THAESEKTPESPHR
+154 THAESEKPSEIPHR

-179 TYAQGNSSSYALNDS
+179 TYAQGNSSFYALNDS
-194 LTKDSPVIDS
+194 LTSDSTITDS
-204 SIYKYEFEFK
+204 LKNEFRNSAADLK
-214 RFAVV
+214 A
-219 LNNASER
+219 ASEKV
-226 IFGKNAFDES
+226 FGKNAFDEK
-236 FPEKAAAFLMQNK
+236 FPEKAAAFFLQNK

-255 EIYLEF
+255 EKYLEF
-261 IKKRVAEK
+261 IRKRAAEK

-281 FFQNDI
+281 FFQTDI
-287 LQEFINC
+287 LQEFMNC
-294 QTELSEKAAE
+294 QTEISEKAAE

-321 IYSSCPECGFDMTT
+321 VYANCPECGFDMTS
-335 ANDDEKLGIARKI
+335 ANDEEKLGIARKI
-348 WNLPPEKKRL
+348 WNLPSEKKRL
-358 FKIDEENFIRRKL
+358 FKIDEENFIRQKI

-386 LKTEMSEL
+386 LKTEMSEI

>member
-39 KRIFKDSSDNSR
+39 KRIFKDSSDSSR

-74 GIRRRFDAFVEKG
+74 GIRRRFDTFVEKG
-87 LMQRETVITQGG
+87 LMQRETVITQSG

-124 KKADSDKS
+124 KKEENSCS
-132 VKIPQR
+132 GKIPQR
-138 NSSAF
+138 NSTTF
-143 AKNKNPQGTKT
+143 ARKENPQGTKT
-154 THAESEKTPESPHR
+154 TYAESEKPSESPHR

-179 TYAQGNSSSYALNDS
+179 THAQGNSSSYALNDS
-194 LTKDSPVIDS
+194 STSDSLVTDS
-204 SIYKYEFEFK
+204 LKIYEFK
-214 RFAVV
+214 KSAVA
-219 LNNASER
+219 LKNASEK
-226 IFGKNAFDES
+226 IFGKNVFDEN
-236 FPEKAAAFLMQNK
+236 FPEKAAAFFLQNK
-249 IKTESA
+249 IKIESA
-255 EIYLEF
+255 ELYLEF

-269 KPANPRGLAYRL
+269 KPSNPRGLAYRL

-287 LQEFINC
+287 LQEFRNC

-304 REKYLC
+304 SEKYFSV
-310 ACPVC
+310 CPVC
-315 GKEKVN
+315 GKGKVN
-321 IYSSCPECGFDMTT
+321 VYASCPECGFDMTT

-371 SLGFARLADKDTREQ
+371 SLGFASLADKNTREQ

>member
-39 KRIFKDSSDNSR
+39 KRIFKDSSDNPK

-109 YDTLLNTKATEKTES
+109 YDTLLNTKASEKTES
-124 KKADSDKS
+124 KKEENSCS
-132 VKIPQR
+132 GKIPQR
-138 NSSAF
+138 NSTTF
-143 AKNKNPQGTKT
+143 ARKENPQGTKKT
-154 THAESEKTPESPHR
+154 YAKSEKTPESPQR
-168 NSATFA
+168 NSTTFA

-179 TYAQGNSSSYALNDS
+179 THAQGNSSSYALNDS
-194 LTKDSPVIDS
+194 STSDSMFNDS
-204 SIYKYEFEFK
+204 LIYEFK
-214 RFAVV
+214 SYAVA
-219 LNNASER
+219 LKNASEK
-226 IFGKNAFDES
+226 IFGKSAFDDT
-236 FPEKAAAFLMQNK
+236 FPEKAAAFFIQNK
-249 IKTESA
+249 MQTESA
-255 EIYLEF
+255 ENYLEF
-261 IKKRVAEK
+261 IRKRVAEK

-287 LQEFINC
+287 LQEFRNC

-304 REKYLC
+304 SEKYLC
-310 ACPVC
+310 VCPVC

-335 ANDDEKLGIARKI
+335 ANDDEKLEIARKI
-348 WNLPPEKKRL
+348 WNLPPEKKKL

-371 SLGFARLADKDTREQ
+371 SLGFARLTDKATREQ
-386 LKTEMSEL
+386 LKTEMSEI

>member
-14 LEYGLDVT
+14 IEYGLDVT

-39 KRIFKDSSDNSR
+39 KRLFKNLSGDAR
-51 IFGWVKISKIME
+51 IFGWVKISKIMD

-109 YDTLLNTKATEKTES
+109 YDTLLNTKACERQES
-124 KKADSDKS
+124 KKGDSDSEKT
-132 VKIPQR
+132 PQR
-138 NSSAF
+138 NSSSYAR
-143 AKNKNPQGTKT
+143 KENPQGTKK
-154 THAESEKTPESPHR
+154 THATSEKASESPHR

-174 ERNGN
+174 ERNCN

-194 LTKDSPVIDS
+194 PTRDS
-204 SIYKYEFEFK
+204 SVSDSLKICELRNSAADLK
-214 RFAVV
+214 
-219 LNNASER
+219 NAAEKV
-226 IFGKNAFDES
+226 FGKNAFDEN
-236 FPEKAAAFLMQNK
+236 FPEKAAAFFLQNK
-249 IKTESA
+249 IKIESA
-255 EIYLEF
+255 ESYLEF

-269 KPANPRGLAYRL
+269 KPSNPRGLAYRL
-281 FFQNDI
+281 FFQNDV
-287 LQEFINC
+287 LQEFRNREN
-294 QTELSEKAAE
+294 ELNEKAAGS
-304 REKYLC
+304 EKYLC

-321 IYSSCPECGFDMTT
+321 IYASCPECGFDMTS
-335 ANDDEKLGIARKI
+335 ASDNKKLGIARKI
-348 WNLPPEKKRL
+348 WNLPLEKKRL
-358 FKIDEENFIRRKL
+358 FRIDEENFIRRKI
-371 SLGFARLADKDTREQ
+371 SLGFAKLADKDTREQ
-386 LKTEMSEL
+386 LETEMGEL